1 MCSSACD
8 TSELGFKTADV
19 GMRAYSSLALLG
31 HLLSQM
37 AFVEG
42 EPRM

>member
-8 TSELGFKTADV
+8 TSGLGFKTADV
-19 GMRAYSSLALLG
+19 GMQAYSSLALLG
-31 HLLSQM
+31 QLLSEM
-37 AFVEG
+37 ALVEG